1 MNPSIPTGKA
11 VPADWLSNFDRYL
24 ISEGTHE
31 RAYEKLGAHLVEFA
45 GEQGTVFA
53 VWAPNARQ
61 VAVVGDFN
69 GWDPAAHPM
78 HSSDAGIWTLFI
90 AGLPEFSVYKYHITT
105 QDLQGI
111 DKADPY
117 GFFMEE
123 RPRTGS
129 VVAEL
134 DRYQWQDDDWVAN
147 RASRQPLDGP
157 ISIYEVHLASW
168 RREPDEQWGQRYLSY
183 RELAATLIP

>member
-1 MNPSIPTGKA
+1 MKREIPAGRA

-31 RAYEKLGAHLVEFA
+31 RAYEKLGAHLVSFDRKE
-45 GEQGTVFA
+45 GVVFA

-61 VAVVGDFN
+61 VTVIGDFN
-69 GWDPAAHPM
+69 GWNTTSHPM

-90 AGLPEFSVYKYHITT
+90 PGLAEYSVYKFHIIA
-105 QDLQGI
+105 QDYQQF
-111 DKADPY
+111 DKADPF
-117 GFFMEE
+117 GFAMEE

-129 VVAEL
+129 VVADL
-134 DRYQWQDDDWVAN
+134 DSYQWHDDEWIADRRRHQA
-147 RASRQPLDGP
+147 LDSP
-157 ISIYEVHLASW
+157 IAISEVHLGSW
-168 RREPDEQWGQRYLSY
+168 RREADAQWGMRYLSY